1 MTAPTNGAVSEE
13 TSRIAIILGMNV
25 SVTSCTCVN
34 AWSRAMTM
42 PTAMAA
48 ATAGP
53 DATITV
59 HKADWTMSSASAWF
73 MSLHRDAGAELQF
86 LPVVQNGHRA
96 AGDHPHARDRA
107 RDAAV
112 VRGHRPPDQAL
123 GLGEGEGC
131 VEGVELVVGLDRLL
145 DAGEG
150 GELRHELGRVR
161 RVRRI
166 LVLHLG
172 DEQLQERVVVE
183 RVGPARRACGGASR
197 RLRADAAGWCHVHRI
212 ASGCC
217 VGAGVRPTGD
227 ARSCVPGVI
236 AGRPGSRW

>member
-107 RDAAV
+107 RDAAI
-112 VRGHRPPDQAL
+112 VRPIRPSAWVRARDVL
-123 GLGEGEGC
+123 R
-131 VEGVELVVGLDRLL
+131 VSSLL
-145 DAGEG
+145 
-150 GELRHELGRVR
+150 
-161 RVRRI
+161 
-166 LVLHLG
+166 LVLIACSTLEKEASCATNWDG
-172 DEQLQERVVVE
+172 S
-183 RVGPARRACGGASR
+183 VGF
-197 RLRADAAGWCHVHRI
+197 
-212 ASGCC
+212 
-217 VGAGVRPTGD
+217 VGSWFFIWAMS
-227 ARSCVPGVI
+227 SC
-236 AGRPGSRW
+236 RKES